1 MSDSLYQT
9 NYDEGYVGDGQS
21 NLQQTPLEDKQMY
34 FTDYEDNFVPR
45 LVLAGLW
52 ICSGNE

>member
-9 NYDEGYVGDGQS
+9 NYDEGYVDGQS